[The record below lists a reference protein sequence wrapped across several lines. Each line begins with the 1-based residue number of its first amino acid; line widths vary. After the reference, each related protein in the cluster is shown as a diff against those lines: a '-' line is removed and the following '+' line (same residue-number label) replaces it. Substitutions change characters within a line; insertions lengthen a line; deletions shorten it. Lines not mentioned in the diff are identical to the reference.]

1 MILEYNR
8 TTAIE
13 YAKRWAKGRNQLYP
27 DLSLTYG
34 NNISFLFQCLVNG
47 GLYRNG
53 SSYLDY
59 SESGLSPVISRM
71 SSFFTSLEKELK
83 ASRVLSLDTTPQAS
97 LNTGDLAF
105 VYLSG
110 GGVTGLIAEKTGPN
124 QVVFYSNDPA
134 IVGGPLPVGEK
145 YIFSVIP
152 NLGEY

>member
-8 TTAIE
+8 TTALD
-13 YAKRWAKGRNQLYP
+13 YAKRWARGRNQLYP

-53 SSYLDY
+53 SSFLDY
-59 SESGLSPVISRM
+59 SEPGLSPVISRM
-71 SSFFTSLEKELK
+71 SSFFSSLEKELK
-83 ASRVLSLDTTPQAS
+83 ASRVLSTDTIPQAT

-110 GGVTGLIAEKTGPN
+110 GGVTGLIADKIGPN
-124 QVVFYSNDPA
+124 QIVFYSHDP
-134 IVGGPLPVGEK
+134 IVFAGALPVGEK

-152 NLGEY
+152 NLGDY